1 MNFPKSSVATL
12 HKNIPFETRSM
23 PSLLEQRNNLI
34 TQMEAIVN
42 KAKNETRAMDEAE
55 QAEFDKAKQDIQN
68 IDKTIQAEQV
78 ANEFAKTDTQQAKT
92 SEQEE
97 QRALAEDKFVR
108 FIKGETRAL
117 DVAGNGSIIPQEIA
131 NRIITRVKE
140 ISPIY
145 QRATVFNVGG
155 DLVFPAFDENTIV
168 TNYIADMTALTAT
181 NGNFTTRKLQ
191 NFIAGSLV
199 TLSRSLLNRTDFDL
213 TAFVVNAMAT
223 SISNFLEKELLRGA
237 GTTAAT
243 GIFTDS
249 NVTSVTATGATTI
262 TLDDLISTQLALPEI
277 FQGSA
282 EWIMNKALVAT
293 LRKMKD
299 ADGKPLMNPDITTG
313 YGWTLLGRPVLISEN
328 APSTFTTGQKVLS
341 YGDYSGLYVKLAQNI
356 EIQVLNEL
364 MATSHATAV
373 VGHIEFD
380 SRVVEDQ
387 KIVVTKLA

>member
-1 MNFPKSSVATL
+1 MNFPKSSVATMHRKL
-12 HKNIPFETRSM
+12 ETRSM
-23 PSLLEQRNNLI
+23 PTLLEKRNNLI
-34 TQMEAIVN
+34 TEMEGIIN
-42 KAKNETRAMDEAE
+42 KAKTETRSMDEAE
-55 QAEFDKAKQDIQN
+55 QSRFEQIKTDIQS
-68 IDKTIQAEQV
+68 IDKTMTAEQE
-78 ANEFAKTDTQQAKT
+78 AEKLKAAEMTPAKA
-92 SEQEE
+92 SEAEE
-97 QRALAEDKFVR
+97 QRALDEDKFVR

-117 DVAGNGSIIPQEIA
+117 DVAGNGSIIPQDIA

-145 QRATVFNVGG
+145 QRATVFNISG
-155 DLVFPAFDENTIV
+155 DLIFPAFDESSIV

-191 NFIAGSLV
+191 NFIAGSMV
-199 TLSRSLLNRTDFDL
+199 TLSRSLINRTDFDL
-213 TAFVVNAMAT
+213 VSFIVNAMAT

-243 GIFTDS
+243 GIFTDT
-249 NVTSVTATGATTI
+249 NVTSVTAAGATTVA
-262 TLDDLISTQLALPEI
+262 LDDLISTQLSLPEQ

-282 EWIMNKALVAT
+282 EWLMNKALVAT

-299 ADGKPLMNPDITTG
+299 ADGKPLLNPDITTG

-356 EIQVLNEL
+356 EIQILNEL
-364 MATSHATAV
+364 LATSHATAV

-387 KIVVTKLA
+387 KIAVMKLA